1 MTRKTWDLQLDIMA
15 PQIFVVEKFDDNNSA
30 MAVIDFGRL
39 QLSNMTQEKLLV
51 EQELISKNGEDD
63 GKYL

>member
-1 MTRKTWDLQLDIMA
+1 MA

-39 QLSNMTQEKLLV
+39 QLSNVTQEKLIV
-51 EQELISKNGEDD
+51 EKELIAKNSEED
-63 GKYL
+63 GNYL